1 MGSRLILAATLL
13 ASATPVWAQDHA
25 SVPEGSQLMLFALAV
40 LGVIVGRR
48 ASARK
53 PGDDRERD

>member
-1 MGSRLILAATLL
+1 
-13 ASATPVWAQDHA
+13 
-25 SVPEGSQLMLFALAV
+25 MLFALAL

-53 PGDDRERD
+53 PGEDSERD

>member
-1 MGSRLILAATLL
+1 MGSRLILAAMML
-13 ASATPVWAQDHA
+13 ASATPAWASDHA
-25 SVPEGSQLMLFALAV
+25 SVPEGSQLMLFALAL

-53 PGDDRERD
+53 PGEDSERD